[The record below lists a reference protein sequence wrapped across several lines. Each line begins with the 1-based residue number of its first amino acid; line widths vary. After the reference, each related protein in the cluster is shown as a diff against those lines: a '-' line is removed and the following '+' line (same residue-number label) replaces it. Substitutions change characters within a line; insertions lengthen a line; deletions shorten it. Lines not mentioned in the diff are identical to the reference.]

1 MASTANLGERH
12 VRTARSAYL
21 LLLLSLIWGTSFLL
35 IKVSVETI
43 PPFTAG
49 AARASLAA
57 IVLYGWLRLRGERM
71 PPLGRA
77 WLPFL
82 ALGVASNALPFA
94 IIGWSEQH
102 VDSGLAAILIA
113 LMPLF
118 TVFLLQLTGREERM
132 SVSRLAGIAV
142 GLAGVVVLVGPD
154 ALGGFGTQVWAQIA
168 LVVAAISYAVGIFIA
183 TGLGRYSAAVKSV
196 GTLTV
201 GALYL
206 VPLSLFFDSP
216 WNLAPSAL
224 SVGAIVLL
232 AVVATAVAAIAYFH
246 LIATAGGAY
255 TALSGYLTPVVAVA
269 AGAVLLGEEVS
280 ARALLALAIILFGVA
295 LAGRRGRP
303 QALAPPA

>member
-1 MASTANLGERH
+1 MASTANPGERY
-12 VRTARSAYL
+12 VQTARSAYL

-49 AARASLAA
+49 AGRAALGA
-57 IVLYGWLRLRGERM
+57 IVLYGWLRLRGECM

-82 ALGVASNALPFA
+82 ALGFASIAVPFA
-94 IIGWSEQH
+94 LIGWSEQH

-118 TVFLLQLTGREERM
+118 TVFLLQVSGREKRM
-132 SVSRLAGIAV
+132 SALRLAGIAI
-142 GLAGVVVLVGPD
+142 GLGGVVVLVGPD
-154 ALGGFGTQVWAQIA
+154 ALGGLGTQVWAQIA
-168 LVVAAISYAVGIFIA
+168 LLGAAVSYSVGILIA
-183 TGLGRYSAAVKSV
+183 TGLGRHSAAVKSV

-206 VPLSLFFDSP
+206 IPLSLYFDSP
-216 WNLAPSAL
+216 WKIAPSAL
-224 SVGAIVLL
+224 SVGAILLL
-232 AVVATAVAAIAYFH
+232 AVVATGIAAIVYFH
-246 LIATAGGAY
+246 LIATAGGTY
-255 TALSGYLTPVVAVA
+255 MALSGYMTPVVAVT
-269 AGAVLLGEEVS
+269 AGAILLDENVS
-280 ARALLALAIILFGVA
+280 ARAVVALVIILIGVT
-295 LAGRRGRP
+295 LAGRRERP

>member
-1 MASTANLGERH
+1 MTTTANQGERH

-21 LLLLSLIWGTSFLL
+21 LILLSLIWGMSFLL
-35 IKVSVETI
+35 IKVSVETV

-49 AARASLAA
+49 AGRATLAA

-118 TVFLLQLTGREERM
+118 TVFLLQAMGREDRM
-132 SVSRLAGIAV
+132 SGLRLTGIAV
-142 GLAGVVVLVGPD
+142 GLLGVVVLVGPS
-154 ALGGFGTQVWAQIA
+154 ALREFGTQVWAQIA
-168 LVVAAISYAVGIFIA
+168 LLIAAASYAVGIVIA

-201 GALYL
+201 GAIYL
-206 VPLSLFFDSP
+206 IPMSLIFDSP
-216 WNLAPSAL
+216 WNVSPSAL
-224 SVGAIVLL
+224 SLGAIVLL
-232 AVVATAVAAIAYFH
+232 AVIATGVAAIAYFH
-246 LIATAGGAY
+246 LIATAGGSY

-269 AGAVLLGEEVS
+269 AGAILLGEDVS

-295 LAGRRGRP
+295 LAGRRERP
-303 QALAPPA
+303 QGVAPPA